1 MCKSMIHCA
10 HSGQKSVEHFVEATP
25 QHGKQWKARLTSY
38 LCEIGLGILNAVV
51 SSDIDAAKL
60 SRSSNNKTMDDQ
72 MPADLVVLY
81 QDAFKHFDSD
91 NSGIIST
98 KMLGPLLRYCGEN
111 PSEAEIQDMV
121 NEVDSDATGELHFPN
136 FLQLMRK
143 KYSDNNAEDEIRE
156 AFRVFDSVSG

>member
-1 MCKSMIHCA
+1 M
-10 HSGQKSVEHFVEATP
+10 G
-25 QHGKQWKARLTSY
+25 
-38 LCEIGLGILNAVV
+38 
-51 SSDIDAAKL
+51 SSDIDAAKF
-60 SRSSNNKTMDDQ
+60 SRSSNKTMDDQ

-121 NEVDSDATGELHFPN
+121 NEVDSDATGVLQFPH
-136 FLQLMRK
+136 FLQLMARK
-143 KYSDNNAEDEIRE
+143 FSENNAEDEIRE
-156 AFRVFDSVSG
+156 AFKVFDGDGNGFISRQELRQVMLNIGEKLLDAEIDYLINDVDGQINYEEFYIMMTS